1 MVKPKIQRHYNAI
14 PMAGNRMK
22 SPFRSVASIILVA
35 FSLLPLGTAASME
48 PFKAEYRVSLGGLK
62 LGSAKTELSQSQE
75 GHFVFKKQAKAN
87 GLARMF
93 ISDSIS
99 ERSEWRLVDGRP
111 TAVRFESSE
120 IDGKKHK
127 RELILFDRANNRALT
142 TWQEQTREIE
152 VPEGAVDRLTLEM
165 RMMMDARAQV
175 ETFEYPLLERGKLKQ
190 RRFVPE
196 GNEKLETPV
205 GTFNTVKYRLVRGD
219 NDKRSTLFWLARE
232 LAYLPVR
239 MEHHDK
245 GHGFVV
251 ALELSRIHPSISQ
264 TQ

>member
-1 MVKPKIQRHYNAI
+1 MVKPKIQHHYNTISLAD
-14 PMAGNRMK
+14 NRMK
-22 SPFRSVASIILVA
+22 RPFRVAASIILGA
-35 FSLLPLGTAASME
+35 FLLLPLCTAASME
-48 PFKAEYRVSLGGLK
+48 PFKAEYKVSLGGLS
-62 LGSAKTELSQSQE
+62 LGSAKMELRRGQE
-75 GHFVFKKQAKAN
+75 GHFVFEKQAKAN

-93 ISDSIS
+93 ISDSIF

-120 IDGKKHK
+120 VDGEELKH
-127 RELILFDRANNRALT
+127 ELILFDRANNRALT
-142 TWQEQTREIE
+142 TWQQQTREIE

-165 RMMMDARAQV
+165 RMMMDARAHV
-175 ETFEYPLLERGKLKQ
+175 GVFEYPLVERGKLKQ

-196 GNEKLETPV
+196 GKEKLEIPV
-205 GTFNTVKYRLVRGD
+205 GTFNTVKYRLVRRD

-232 LAYLPVR
+232 LGYLAVR

-245 GHGFVV
+245 GHGFVI